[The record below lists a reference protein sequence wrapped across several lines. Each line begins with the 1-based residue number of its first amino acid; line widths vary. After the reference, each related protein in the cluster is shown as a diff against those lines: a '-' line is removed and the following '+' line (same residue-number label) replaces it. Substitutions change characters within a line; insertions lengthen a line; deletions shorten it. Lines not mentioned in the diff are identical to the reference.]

1 MNTNSPYDM
10 ANKTLENAGFA
21 RKELSQN
28 ESILLDQ
35 SKPTIP
41 SYNPL
46 SGLTILT
53 SPLVP
58 FDPVGR
64 TGDILMLDPDN
75 SGVLAISE
83 YLTLDEWEEKR
94 NDLRVIKFREKWALD
109 VVDNGKAI
117 AIAKNVSFS
126 PNEMFVNPT
135 ITMDNVAPIVRKP

>member
-1 MNTNSPYDM
+1 
-10 ANKTLENAGFA
+10 
-21 RKELSQN
+21 
-28 ESILLDQ
+28 
-35 SKPTIP
+35 
-41 SYNPL
+41 
-46 SGLTILT
+46 
-53 SPLVP
+53 
-58 FDPVGR
+58 
-64 TGDILMLDPDN
+64 MLDPDN

-126 PNEMFVNPT
+126 PNEMFVNPI